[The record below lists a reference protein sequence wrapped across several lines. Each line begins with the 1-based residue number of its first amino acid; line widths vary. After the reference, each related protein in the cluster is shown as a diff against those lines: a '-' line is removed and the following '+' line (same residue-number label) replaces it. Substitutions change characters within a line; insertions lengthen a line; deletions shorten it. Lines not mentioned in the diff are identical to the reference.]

1 MIKIY
6 TEGGVSLSVAD
17 ALMLMLTFAMFTLA
31 LAAFIIDVVKA
42 ILGNQKDR
50 Q

>member
-6 TEGGVSLSVAD
+6 TEGGALLSVAD

>member
-6 TEGGVSLSVAD
+6 TKGGALLSVAD
-17 ALMLMLTFAMFTLA
+17 ALMLMLTFAMFTIA
-31 LAAFIIDVVKA
+31 LAAFIIDVIVA

-50 Q
+50 H

>member
-1 MIKIY
+1 M
-6 TEGGVSLSVAD
+6 SVAD

>member
-6 TEGGVSLSVAD
+6 TEGGVALSVAD